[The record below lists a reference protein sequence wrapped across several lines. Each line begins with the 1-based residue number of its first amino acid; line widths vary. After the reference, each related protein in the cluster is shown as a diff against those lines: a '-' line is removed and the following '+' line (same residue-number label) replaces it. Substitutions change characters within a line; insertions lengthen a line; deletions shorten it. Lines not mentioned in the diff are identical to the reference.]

1 MIGDL
6 CHVCKNYFCF
16 FLSVP
21 LISHEENIA
30 SHRAQRLLT
39 LLPLALTFAATEI
52 EPEFEPLRVSI

>member
-6 CHVCKNYFCF
+6 CHVGKNRFC

-52 EPEFEPLRVSI
+52 KPEFEPLRVSI